1 MAQYVDDCPANKTT
15 VFYRR
20 SGNLYQEITTLFSL
34 KSTLVRSFNLM
45 YSTFDSCVLIFY
57 AYCMIV
63 FVVDVSHTEFTN
75 FSLNTVITF
84 NNKLWIITESIGF

>member
-1 MAQYVDDCPANKTT
+1 MIALRIRPVS
-15 VFYRR
+15 YRR
-20 SGNLYQEITTLFSL
+20 SGNLYQEITTLLSL

-63 FVVDVSHTEFTN
+63 FIVDVSLTEFTN
-75 FSLNTVITF
+75 FSSNTVITF
-84 NNKLWIITESIGF
+84 NNKLWIITETIGF